1 MQLGEQSYMVSNE
14 LLALDKQASNLVT
27 ISKGKLRDNQ
37 HNDAEIYP
45 EVHFPKEAN
54 LRWSGAVF
62 TNGKHRVAIKWHT
75 VSPSCP
81 STDVERHESKYCR

>member
-1 MQLGEQSYMVSNE
+1 MQLGEQSYMMSNE
-14 LLALDKQASNLVT
+14 LLAIDRQASKLVV

-45 EVHFPKEAN
+45 EVHFPMEAN

-62 TNGKHRVAIKWHT
+62 TKVKH
-75 VSPSCP
+75 
-81 STDVERHESKYCR
+81 